1 MLTKKQKRNNIMI
14 LIFMYINRACG
25 MAFILTCSV
34 FYMLYIFFTPI
45 GLADFYAILT
55 AAPFFFTV
63 ILM

>member
-1 MLTKKQKRNNIMI
+1 
-14 LIFMYINRACG
+14 MYINRACG

-34 FYMLYIFFTPI
+34 FYMLYPYMLYIFFTPI